1 LDKIL
6 DIRHEKAFKFNLKFD
21 NGIKIIKENKKMII
35 GFIDQ
40 RNQLEGI
47 GFKLKVSDDYDNFD
61 VPFVSK
67 CI

>member
-1 LDKIL
+1 
-6 DIRHEKAFKFNLKFD
+6 
-21 NGIKIIKENKKMII
+21 MII